1 MKRFWLILATLL
13 GLAATSVPASADL
26 VYTLAVDSDFSTGHN
41 FGTVTLHQNVGN
53 TTSVMVTVQLNTTI
67 AGMGFANTNAGYAIA
82 WDLNGGVPDLIAV
95 NAATPN
101 SGLFSVAT
109 TSGSYFGDYKGSP
122 FTSGANGNGFNYAID
137 YTGAT
142 NAGNNLLVF
151 DVTRSTGLALSDFI
165 GNPNYRFAVDII
177 TTAGSTRNVAVR
189 VPEPRTWA
197 LFFAGLFGLT
207 VLRRR
212 RKLVRAA

>member
-13 GLAATSVPASADL
+13 GLAATSIPASADL
-26 VYTLAVDSDFSTGHN
+26 VYTLDVDSDFSTGHN
-41 FGTVTLHQNVGN
+41 FGTVTLSQAAGN
-53 TTSVMVTVQLNTTI
+53 TTNVTVTVQLNTTI
-67 AGMGFANTNAGYAIA
+67 AGIGFANTTAGYAIA
-82 WDLNGGVPDLIAV
+82 WDLNGGVPDLIAI

-101 SGLFSVAT
+101 PSSFAVQT

-142 NAGNNLLVF
+142 GTSNNLLVF
-151 DVTRSTGLALSDFI
+151 DVTRSAGLALSDFI

-177 TTAGSTRNVAVR
+177 TTAGGTRNVAVR

-197 LFFAGLFGLT
+197 LFFAGLVGLT

-212 RKLVRAA
+212 RKLAKAA